1 VRVVRQSSLTLGILA
16 ISLWAIS
23 WSWLIGTGTTVARVG
38 EVGAVIT
45 GLAAVGAG
53 VATRKRSQNAGL
65 RLGIIALSLVV
76 GLNLL
81 GLILR

>member
-1 VRVVRQSSLTLGILA
+1 LSLTLGILA

-23 WSWLIGTGTTVARVG
+23 WSWLIGSGTTVVRVG
-38 EVGAVIT
+38 EVGAIIT

-53 VATRKRSQNAGL
+53 VATRKPKDAGF
-65 RLGIIALSLVV
+65 RLGIVALSLVV

-81 GLILR
+81 GVILR